1 MAYTKYSLTPANN
14 TAAPPDGAP
23 EGMLPSAVNDTMRD
37 MMAQIRDVGDG
48 IRDGTYTM
56 TAAVITGGTIT
67 GATFT
72 GNTFTSPII
81 SGGTINNATIGATTA
96 NTGAFTTLSATGA
109 TTFSG
114 ATVAN
119 TFSSSGATI
128 TGGSISGITDLAV
141 ADGGTGA
148 SSITA
153 NSVILGNGSSALSG
167 NLVAPGT
174 SGNVLTSNG
183 STWTSAAG
191 AYPLTSGT
199 SVASTSGTS
208 IDFTSIPSWVKRVT
222 VMFNGV
228 STNGTS
234 IPLLQLG
241 DSGGV
246 ETSGYLGSGSSV
258 FDGSTTAAVL
268 QTTGF
273 GIGGGM
279 VATVIFHGA
288 IQITLLDATTNT
300 WCANGVLGRSET
312 ACVLNCGGSKSLSA
326 TLDRV
331 RLTTVNGTDTFDAG
345 SINILYE

>member
-56 TAAVITGGTIT
+56 TAPKITGGTIT
-67 GATFT
+67 GATI
-72 GNTFTSPII
+72 NNSVI
-81 SGGTINNATIGATTA
+81 GGTTTA
-96 NTGAFTTLSATGA
+96 AGAFTTLSATGA

-114 ATVAN
+114 ATVVSGSLTAN

-148 SSITA
+148 SSITS

-167 NLVAPGT
+167 NLVAPST

-183 STWTSAAG
+183 TTWTSVAG

-199 SVASTSGTS
+199 AVASTSGTS
-208 IDFTSIPSWVKRVT
+208 IDFTSIPSWVKRIT
-222 VMFNGV
+222 VMFNSV
-228 STNGTS
+228 STNGGS
-234 IPLLQLG
+234 PFLIQLG
-241 DSGGV
+241 DSGGI
-246 ETSGYLGSGSSV
+246 ENTGYLASAFNTGAQSDFTTGVGLQTAVAAAQGYSGCIVSCNVSSNFWAFSGNVGSSGSGNAFTVS
-258 FDGSTTAAVL
+258 
-268 QTTGF
+268 
-273 GIGGGM
+273 GIK
-279 VATVIFHGA
+279 
-288 IQITLLDATTNT
+288 
-300 WCANGVLGRSET
+300 E
-312 ACVLNCGGSKSLSA
+312 LSA

-331 RLTTVNGTDTFDAG
+331 RITTENGTDTFDAG